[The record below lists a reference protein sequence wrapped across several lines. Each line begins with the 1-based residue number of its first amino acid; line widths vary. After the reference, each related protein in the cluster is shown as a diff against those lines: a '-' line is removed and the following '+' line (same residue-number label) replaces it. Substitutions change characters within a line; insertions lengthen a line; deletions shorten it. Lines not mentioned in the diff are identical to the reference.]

1 MIIAKRTDNLAI
13 FGKIPERPIHL
24 SVKPLAVN
32 EKFLCNSAV
41 LKQMEMILE
50 FENGTFALPFTAA
63 IPKSNLPCPAVIVI
77 SEEQDSSKTT
87 SEWISKGFAVISLYY
102 KNISENNGNFKSGI
116 SAHISP
122 SRRKKSSA
130 GKIAVW
136 SWAAIRVLEC
146 AEVFDE
152 IDKMNIGI
160 TGRGIFALSALYAKE
175 MCPRFAFINT
185 ENLPMTSENLVQS
198 DPHLF
203 SSGISK
209 RSF

>member
-1 MIIAKRTDNLAI
+1 MIISKRTDNFAV
-13 FGKIPERPIHL
+13 FGKIPERPMHL

-32 EKFLCNSAV
+32 EEFLCGSAV

-50 FENGTFALPFTAA
+50 FENGSFTLPFTVV

-77 SEEQDSSKTT
+77 SEEPDLSKTT
-87 SEWISKGFAVISLYY
+87 NEWISKGFAVISLYY

-160 TGRGIFALSALYAKE
+160 SGRGIFALSVLYAKE
-175 MCPRFAFINT
+175 TCPSFAFIDA
-185 ENLPMTSENLVQS
+185 EDLPIISEKLVQS
-198 DPHLF
+198 SPHLF
-203 SSGISK
+203 SSGILK
-209 RSF
+209 HGF